1 MNEAPSIYDVMASIA
16 ARKREMDNIH
26 NIVKELL
33 NKVKQLNQR
42 HDELRSLNFLD
53 NILLKELQENA
64 SSK

>member
-1 MNEAPSIYDVMASIA
+1 MNQSPTIYDVMSSIA
-16 ARKREMDNIH
+16 SRRKEMADIH

-33 NKVKQLNQR
+33 HKVKKLNQR

-53 NILLKELQENA
+53 SILLKELQENA